1 METRELPVVAG
12 HLALDFANTVD
23 DPLGAARHDHIAT
36 YEDLVGWSVRAGVL
50 TAAGIPSSAALRR
63 AHGLRDAVNA
73 VFTAT
78 ATGAPVPWESLRPY
92 VVDALAHASL
102 SETHSLCWPEATE
115 PHAMLWPVANAAAEL
130 LTSAEVHRVKQ
141 CAGCPWLFL
150 DRSRNGSRRWCAM
163 NDCGTHA
170 KIRRYVA
177 RRAARRA
184 STTGTEHVA
193 TCGDARE
200 SNHRPRL

>member
-23 DPLGAARHDHIAT
+23 DPLGPARHDHIAT
-36 YEDLVGWSVRAGVL
+36 YEDLVGWSVRMGTL
-50 TAAGIPSSAALRR
+50 TTIQAAGLARSDAALRE
-63 AHGLRDAVNA
+63 AHALRDTLNA
-73 VFTAT
+73 VFGAVV
-78 ATGAPVPWESLRPY
+78 TGDEVRWPELRPY
-92 VVDALAHASL
+92 VVDAFTHAALSEDYSL
-102 SETHSLCWPEATE
+102 SWPDASE
-115 PHAMLWPVANAAAEL
+115 PHAMLWPVAHAAAEL
-130 LTSAEVHRVKQ
+130 LTSAEVHRVKR

-163 NDCGTHA
+163 NDCGTHE

-184 STTGTEHVA
+184 S
-193 TCGDARE
+193 
-200 SNHRPRL
+200 S